1 MISTVQGELLP
12 KYVIVGVQGL
22 MATRV
27 GGFFVSQFNML
38 HVIIDNY
45 TRTVQGEHLPTY
57 KSEHAGP
64 HGH

>member
-1 MISTVQGELLP
+1 MISTVHVEVLP
-12 KYVIVGVQGL
+12 KYVIVGVQGQ

-27 GGFFVSQFNML
+27 GGFFVSQFNM
-38 HVIIDNY
+38 IIDYY
-45 TRTVQGEHLPTY
+45 TSTVQGEHLPTY

>member
-1 MISTVQGELLP
+1 M
-12 KYVIVGVQGL
+12 YVIVGVQGL

-45 TRTVQGEHLPTY
+45 TSTVQGEHLPTY